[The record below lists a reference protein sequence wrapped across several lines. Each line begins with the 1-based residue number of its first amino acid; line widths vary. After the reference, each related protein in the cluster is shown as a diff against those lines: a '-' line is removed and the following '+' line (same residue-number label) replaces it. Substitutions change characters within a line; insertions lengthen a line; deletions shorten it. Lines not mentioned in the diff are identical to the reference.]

1 MLKGDNNVFNKIKI
15 KLAVVALVAI
25 ALTFLSQGTLAY
37 YSTVGKATNVVT
49 SGNIQFII
57 HEMTDQGTEFPREG
71 VYIVPGDIVSKKV
84 SIESDCGH
92 PFYLRVKIVYGVDS
106 NELTAE
112 DCFKLNINEEY
123 WEYYDGWYYFKGIV
137 QPGETT
143 PNVFSHVEIVGS
155 KVDNSYIGKTLT
167 LTVKAQAV
175 QSENN
180 PITDNNTYTAS
191 GWPAE

>member
-1 MLKGDNNVFNKIKI
+1 MGKTKIKI
-15 KLAVVALVAI
+15 FVVALAA
-25 ALTFLSQGTLAY
+25 ALMALISTSTLAY

-49 SGNIQFII
+49 SGNIRFII
-57 HEMTDQGTEFPREG
+57 HETTDQGTPFPEEG
-71 VYIVPGDIVSKKV
+71 VYIVPGDVVSKKV
-84 SIESDCGH
+84 NIESDCNH
-92 PFYLRVKIVYGVDS
+92 PFYLRVKIVYGVNS
-106 NELTAE
+106 QELTAE
-112 DCFKLNINEEY
+112 ECFKLNINNEY
-123 WEYYDGWYYFKGIV
+123 WELHDGWYYYKGIV
-137 QPGETT
+137 KPGETT

-180 PITDNNTYTAS
+180 PIEDGKTHTAL